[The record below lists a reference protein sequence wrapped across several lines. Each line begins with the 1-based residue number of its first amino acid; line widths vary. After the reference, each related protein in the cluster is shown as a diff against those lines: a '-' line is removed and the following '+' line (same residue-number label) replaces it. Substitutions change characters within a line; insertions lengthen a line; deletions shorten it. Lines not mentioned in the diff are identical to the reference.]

1 MDARLVSILK
11 SAAATFALG
20 ICAVQTAGGVDVDLS
35 TSPLVSG
42 LSKVVPP
49 NIFFILDDSGSMAN
63 DYMPDSVNGDNNK
76 NCFRNWGYNKIY
88 YNPNVTYTPPLKA
101 DGSSY
106 PNATYTAAKNDG
118 YSTGGGTTDLSRTTT
133 TTVTDTVT
141 VILGD
146 DPFSATNGDRTVV
159 VTSPAHG
166 LTTGTRVTISGATN
180 VGRRNVNGNYTI
192 TVIDANHYSIEISQN
207 ARRTETGGGS
217 GVRESHDVTTTV
229 TRNVWFYTDY
239 TADPSAP
246 PDTCQADNAYTVASP
261 TTIAQ
266 QQNVANWFSYYRTR
280 ILMMKTAS
288 GRAFATIGDKYRV
301 GFTAISEKGTNTA
314 RFLNIKKFDA
324 TQKASWYTLLYAQDA
339 SGYTPLRGA
348 LSKAGRLYAGSLI
361 TGNDDPVQYSCQQN
375 FTILTTDGYWNTQNE
390 SPANNGGGGN
400 ASSNYGPYRENNT
413 TRVGNADSGLT
424 APYGDTYTDTLAD
437 VAMYYYKT
445 DLRPTGSIGGLPD
458 GGTTRLDVST
468 DNVPIGGTD
477 TANWQHMTLF
487 GIGLGVAGTLDYS
500 ENYLNGG
507 SPSYNAIL
515 QGTPWPNPNTTST
528 ATDVDTRIDDLWH
541 AAVNGRGQYLSASNP
556 DSVVSALSKTLAA
569 ISVTNASAAAAAT
582 SSLEPV
588 AGDNFA
594 YVAQYTTGL
603 WYGDLQA
610 RDINLTTGALSATAS
625 WSAQGQLA
633 TKITPTSDTR
643 SIYTFSTSSGNN
655 IKSFVSANLTA
666 EKTANYFKSN
676 ATNPGGKLLQYDLWT
691 PTQQTTVA
699 TQDAMIGFIRG
710 QNGLEDES
718 TNANRLFRD
727 RSFALGDI
735 VDSSPVFVRKPPF
748 KYADTGYAAYVT
760 SQANRT
766 AMVYVGANDGMLHAF
781 NAQTGD
787 EVWAYIPS
795 EVIPNLYKLADAGYA
810 NNHQFFVDGPITVG
824 DAYDSS
830 AGAWKTV
837 LIAGLGRGGTSYVA
851 LDVSNPANPK
861 ALWEFG
867 SASCTQCSTVDND
880 MGYSYGNAVLTK
892 RSSDSRWVVLFASGY
907 NNTGGDSKGRLYV
920 VDAFSGAKLDEIITD
935 NTVTDPNLSGI
946 AKINNFVT
954 NTLVDNSTQYVYGGD
969 LGGSLWRFDLTAR
982 ASARL
987 GRTPGAAGDQP
998 ITVRPEIGRVQ
1009 DNSGTYNRVVYF
1021 GTGRYLGLND
1031 LTSTSTS
1038 TTVPQAFYGVKDTG
1052 ANVGDLTSVGANLVA
1067 QTLDASVNPRTIPN
1081 PAPVDWS
1088 AKNGWYVTLPV
1099 GERVNVDPR
1108 LQLGSLVAVS
1118 NIPKEDYCT
1127 VGGTSLLYV
1136 LDYKTGA
1143 AVYSDSTMQVG
1154 FQVGSSLATGLT
1166 LVRLP
1171 NGQLIA
1177 IVTEADTTVRAMDV
1191 RVASGVAGAV
1201 RRLGWREL
1209 N

>member
-1 MDARLVSILK
+1 MDARFNTILK
-11 SAAATFALG
+11 SAAAVVALG
-20 ICAVQTAGGVDVDLS
+20 FCAVQTAGAVDVDLS

-42 LSKVVPP
+42 ISKVVPP
-49 NIFFILDDSGSMAN
+49 NIFFVLDDSGSMAN
-63 DYMPDSVNGDNNK
+63 DYMPDSVNGNNSK

-106 PNATYTAAKNDG
+106 PNATYPDANDNG
-118 YSTGGGTTDLSRTTT
+118 YASGGSTTNLGQTQTV
-133 TTVTDTVT
+133 TVTDTIV
-141 VILGD
+141 VNLGNN
-146 DPFSATNGDRTVV
+146 PLSTTNGSRTVV
-159 VTSPAHG
+159 VTSTAHG

-180 VGRRNVNGNYTI
+180 VGSRSINGTYTI
-192 TVIDANHYSIEISQN
+192 TRIDANHYSIQINNN
-207 ARRTETGGGS
+207 AKSTQTGGGNS
-217 GVRESHDVTTTV
+217 VRESHDVTSTV
-229 TRNVWFYTDY
+229 TRNVWFYADY

-246 PDTCQADNAYTVASP
+246 PDTCQADGAYTVVPWTA
-261 TTIAQ
+261 AD
-266 QQNVANWFSYYRTR
+266 QQNVANWHSYYRTR

-288 GRAFATIGDKYRV
+288 GRAFATVGDKYRV
-301 GFTAISEKGTNTA
+301 GFTAISEKGTNSA

-324 TQKASWYTLLYAQDA
+324 TQKAAWYTLLYSQSA

-348 LSKAGRLYAGSLI
+348 VSKAGRLYAGKLI
-361 TGNDDPVQYSCQQN
+361 SGNTDPVQYSCQQN
-375 FTILTTDGYWNTQNE
+375 FTILTTDGYWNTQDE
-390 SPANNGGGGN
+390 SPSNNGTGGT

-413 TRVGNADSGLT
+413 TRVGNSDGGLA

-445 DLRPTGSIGGLPD
+445 DLRPTGSIGGMPD

-468 DNVPIGGTD
+468 DNVPIAGND
-477 TANWQHMTLF
+477 TAEWQHMTLF
-487 GIGLGVAGTLDYS
+487 GIGLGVAGTLDYN

-515 QGTPWPNPNTTST
+515 QGTPWPDPNTTST
-528 ATDVDTRIDDLWH
+528 ATDIDVRIDDLWH

-556 DSVVSALSKTLAA
+556 DSVVSALAKTLAA

-610 RDINLTTGALSATAS
+610 RDINLTSGALSATAS
-625 WSAQGQLA
+625 WSAQAQLA
-633 TKITPTSDTR
+633 TKISAAGDTR
-643 SIYTFSTSSGNN
+643 SIYTFNPSGTNN

-666 EKTANYFKSN
+666 EKTANYFRSS
-676 ATNPGGKLLQYDLWT
+676 ASNPGGKLLQYDLWT
-691 PTQQTTVA
+691 SAQQTTVA

-718 TNANRLFRD
+718 TNTDKLFRD
-727 RSFALGDI
+727 RTFALGDI
-735 VDSSPVFVRKPPF
+735 VDSSPVFVSKPPF
-748 KYADTGYAAYVT
+748 KYADTGYTAYAT
-760 SQANRT
+760 SQATRT

-781 NAQTGD
+781 NAETGA
-787 EVWAYIPS
+787 EAWAYIPS

-830 AGAWKTV
+830 ASAWKTI
-837 LIAGLGRGGTSYVA
+837 LIAGLGRGGKSYFA
-851 LDVSNPANPK
+851 LDVTDPANPK

-867 SASCTQCSTVDND
+867 AASCARCSTVDND

-892 RSSDSRWVVLFASGY
+892 RSSDSRWVVVFASGY

-920 VDAFSGAKLDEIITD
+920 VDALTGAKLEEIITD
-935 NTVTDPNLSGI
+935 NAVTDPNLSGI

-954 NTLVDNSTQYVYGGD
+954 NTLVDNSTRYVYGGD
-969 LGGSLWRFDLTAR
+969 LAGSLWRFDL
-982 ASARL
+982 SSSVSVRL
-987 GRTPGAAGDQP
+987 GRTAGAAGDQP

-1009 DNSGTYNRVVYF
+1009 DNSGTYNRVIYF

-1052 ANVGDLTSVGANLVA
+1052 ASLGDLTSVGANLVA
-1067 QTLDASVNPRTIPN
+1067 QTLNASVNPRTIPN

-1088 AKNGWYVTLPV
+1088 AKNGWYVTLPA

-1118 NIPKEDYCT
+1118 NIPREDYCS

-1154 FQVGSSLATGLT
+1154 FPVGSSLATGLT
-1166 LVRLP
+1166 LIRLP

-1177 IVTEADTTVRAMDV
+1177 IVTEADTTVRAMNV
-1191 RVASGVAGAV
+1191 RVVSGIAGAV
-1201 RRLGWREL
+1201 RRLGWREI

>member
-1 MDARLVSILK
+1 MDARFKTILK
-11 SAAATFALG
+11 SAAATVALG
-20 ICAVQTAGGVDVDLS
+20 FCAVQTAGGVDVDLA

-42 LSKVVPP
+42 VSKVVPP

-63 DYMPDSVNGDNNK
+63 AYMPDSVNGDRNK
-76 NCFRNWGYNKIY
+76 RCFRNWGYNKIY
-88 YNPNVTYTPPLKA
+88 YNPNVNYIPPLKA

-106 PNATYTAAKNDG
+106 PNASYPIANDDG
-118 YSTGGGTTDLSRTTT
+118 YATGGSTTDLSTTQT
-133 TTVTDTVT
+133 TNVTNTVTT
-141 VILGD
+141 ILGT
-146 DPFSATNGDRTVV
+146 DPLSATNGNQTIV

-166 LTTGTRVTISGATN
+166 LTNGTRVTISGANN
-180 VGRRNVNGNYTI
+180 VGRRNVNGTYTI
-192 TVIDANHYSIEISQN
+192 TVIDANRFSYQISNN
-207 ARRTETGGGS
+207 ARSTETGGGS
-217 GVRESHDVTTTV
+217 SVRESHDVTSTV
-229 TRNVWFYTDY
+229 TQSVWYYTDY
-239 TADPSAP
+239 TANPSAP
-246 PDTCQADNAYTVASP
+246 PDTCQADGAYTVVPWTA
-261 TTIAQ
+261 AD
-266 QQNVANWFSYYRTR
+266 QQNVANWHSYYRTR

-288 GRAFATIGDKYRV
+288 GRAFATVGDKYRV
-301 GFTAISEKGTNTA
+301 GFTSISEKGTNAA
-314 RFLNIKKFDA
+314 RFLNISKFDA
-324 TQKASWYTLLYAQDA
+324 TQKAAWYSLLYSQGA

-348 LSKAGRLYAGSLI
+348 LSKAGRLYAGQLI
-361 TGNDDPVQYSCQQN
+361 TGNNDPVQYSCQQN

-390 SPANNGGGGN
+390 SPANNGTGGN

-413 TRVGNADSGLT
+413 TKVGNADGGLSP
-424 APYGDTYTDTLAD
+424 PYGDTYSDTLAD

-445 DLRPTGSIGGLPD
+445 DLRPTGSIGGMPD

-468 DNVPIGGTD
+468 NNVPIGGTD
-477 TANWQHMTLF
+477 TADWQHMTTF

-515 QGTPWPNPNTTST
+515 QGTPWPDPNTSST
-528 ATDVDTRIDDLWH
+528 ATDLDVRIDDLWH

-556 DSVVSALSKTLAA
+556 DSVVDALSKTLAA

-610 RDINLTTGALSATAS
+610 RDINLTSGALSATAS
-625 WSAQGQLA
+625 WSAQAQLA
-633 TKITPTSDTR
+633 TKISAAGDTR
-643 SIYTFSTSSGNN
+643 SIYTFNPSGTNN
-655 IKSFVSANLTA
+655 IKPFLPANLTA
-666 EKTANYFKSN
+666 EKSANYFKSN

-691 PTQQTTVA
+691 STQQTTVA

-710 QNGLEDES
+710 RNGLEDES
-718 TNANRLFRD
+718 TNTDKLFRD
-727 RSFALGDI
+727 RTYALGDI
-735 VDSSPVFVRKPPF
+735 VDSSPVFVSKPPF
-748 KYADTGYAAYVT
+748 KYADTGYTAYVT
-760 SQANRT
+760 SKATRT

-787 EVWAYIPS
+787 ETWAYIPS

-830 AGAWKTV
+830 AGAWKTILV
-837 LIAGLGRGGTSYVA
+837 AGLGRGGKSYFA
-851 LDVSNPANPK
+851 LDVSDPSNPK

-867 SASCTQCSTVDND
+867 AASCAQCSTVDND
-880 MGYSYGNAVLTK
+880 MGYSYGNAILTK
-892 RSSDSRWVVLFASGY
+892 RSSDSRWVVVFASGY

-920 VDAFSGAKLDEIITD
+920 VDAISGAKLEEIITD
-935 NTVTDPNLSGI
+935 NGVTDPNLSGI

-954 NTLVDNSTQYVYGGD
+954 NTLVDNSTRYVYGGD
-969 LGGSLWRFDLTAR
+969 LGGSLWRFDLVSR
-982 ASARL
+982 VSVRL
-987 GRTPGAAGDQP
+987 GRTAGAAGDQP
-998 ITVRPEIGRVQ
+998 ITVRPEIGRIQ
-1009 DNSGTYNRVVYF
+1009 DTSGTYHRVIFF

-1031 LTSTSTS
+1031 LTTTSTS
-1038 TTVPQAFYGVKDTG
+1038 STVAQAFYGVKDTG
-1052 ANVGDLTSVGANLVA
+1052 ASLGDFTSVGANLVG
-1067 QTLDASVNPRTIPN
+1067 QTLDASVSPRTIPN

-1088 AKNGWYVTLPV
+1088 AKNGWYLTLPV

-1118 NIPKEDYCT
+1118 NTPREDYCT

-1154 FQVGSSLATGLT
+1154 FPVGSSLATGLT

-1177 IVTEADTTVRAMDV
+1177 IVTEADTTVRAMNV
-1191 RVASGVAGAV
+1191 RVVSGIAGAV
-1201 RRLGWREL
+1201 RRLGWREI